1 MWFSGEHGGT
11 ILSLLSLIKLLKFL
25 KSEPCFSRFTFSGSF
40 PSVITKV
47 SPLQTLSSF
56 RVAFCRKRK
65 HRVPVSP
72 QLPFSPGSRE
82 AEMDSN
88 KLLLLPDLGLPLLHS
103 TSQAFSNASCHLP
116 KPKKHIKLVNNANA
130 GKYYKTLTKCQGSFF
145 FCSLF
150 LFAF

>member
-1 MWFSGEHGGT
+1 MLLVCQALQHCVQ
-11 ILSLLSLIKLLKFL
+11 SLLSLIKVLKIL
-25 KSEPCFSRFTFSGSF
+25 KNEPCFSHFTFSGSF

-65 HRVPVSP
+65 HRVPVGP

-82 AEMDSN
+82 QMDSN
-88 KLLLLPDLGLPLLHS
+88 RPLLLPGLRLPLLHS

-116 KPKKHIKLVNNANA
+116 KPKKIHTEN
-130 GKYYKTLTKCQGSFF
+130 
-145 FCSLF
+145 
-150 LFAF
+150 